1 MNKMK
6 IAQMLV
12 AASAFTGV
20 VTLSQAGVQ
29 ATELKTDDNA
39 KYVDNI
45 ENARSFQR
53 GEVINAPSNLR
64 VRSDAGTN
72 SSIIGYLV
80 NGSTFD
86 IKAEKGEWFRINFN
100 GRDGYVHKDYVKVLG
115 SSNNNSQT
123 SEKGQVVNITS
134 ILNIRQSASTSSA
147 VLGTLKNGSTFDI
160 VGKSGSWYNIKTGS
174 IVGYVHS
181 DYVKV
186 VNTSSPSQPETPSIP
201 GNNNSN
207 QRGKVINITSKLNI
221 RQYSSTSSAVIGSLR
236 NGETFDI
243 IAQNGEW
250 YNIKT
255 GSTIGFIHGDYVEVL
270 NSSTPETPSIP
281 DSGSSS
287 EKGKVVNITSN
298 LRVRTSPNTSSDTLG
313 YLLNGNEVD
322 ITGESGSWYK
332 INYKGKTG
340 YVHKDYI
347 QKIGGGV
354 TNPPEITPETPS
366 KPDVS
371 QNKVGQVINITSNL
385 RVRSSASTNSSIIGY
400 LLNGQRVNI
409 TGETGNWYKI
419 NFNGTTGYVSSE
431 FIKIIDVNTDSNPS
445 ATFEQ
450 VLNVMK
456 AHIGSPYVWGGG
468 GEYLT
473 SSLLNT
479 LKSRYPSETGRGMY
493 ARAEQYVDKGYR
505 AFDCS
510 GLMQWGFN
518 QVGISLGRSTWDQ
531 IGNGREVSVNDAK
544 PGDLLFYSNLQH
556 VGMYIGNGQW
566 IEAPNQNADVRI
578 VDVPWSKIGRARRVI
593 E

>member
-6 IAQMLV
+6 IAQILV
-12 AASAFTGV
+12 AASAFTGG

-45 ENARSFQR
+45 ENSRSFQR
-53 GEVINAPSNLR
+53 GQVINAPSNLR

-80 NGSTFD
+80 NGSTVD
-86 IKAEKGEWFRINFN
+86 IKAEKGEWLRINFN

-115 SSNNNSQT
+115 SSNSSNQS
-123 SEKGQVVNITS
+123 SEKGQVVNITT

-147 VLGTLKNGSTFDI
+147 VLGTLKNGATFDI

-186 VNTSSPSQPETPSIP
+186 VNTETPSQPESP

-207 QRGKVINITSKLNI
+207 QRGKVVNITSKLNI

-255 GSTIGFIHGDYVEVL
+255 GSTIGFIHGDYVQVI
-270 NSSTPETPSIP
+270 NSNTSTPETPSTP
-281 DSGSSS
+281 DSGVSS

-298 LRVRTSPNTSSDTLG
+298 LRVRTAPNTRSDTLG

-322 ITGESGSWYK
+322 IIGESGAWYK

-371 QNKVGQVINITSNL
+371 ENKVGQVINISSNL
-385 RVRSSASTNSSIIGY
+385 RVRSAASTDSSILGY

-409 TGETGNWYKI
+409 TGETGNWYQI
-419 NFNGTTGYVSSE
+419 SFNGTTGYVSSE
-431 FIKIIDVNTDSNPS
+431 FVKIIDVSTDSNPS
-445 ATFEQ
+445 ATFDQ

-479 LKSRYPSETGRGMY
+479 LKNRYPSETGRGMY
-493 ARAEQYVDKGYR
+493 TRAERYVDQGYR